1 MTAAA
6 PIPTSAESPL
16 MDQTTEADPADPRP
30 GSPSEALSPGRATS
44 SAAAVRPTLR
54 SQVAENP
61 LASFFGAIVVAL
73 MVSMLTMVN
82 IRINSLEDRFDRLG
96 DRIETR
102 LTAQDARIN
111 RLEARIDG
119 LDAKF
124 DAKFDELDAKI
135 DGLEAKFDAKFDGLD
150 AKFDEMNLKL
160 TALIAALN
168 ATDDVDAA
176 IEGRLTE
183 GVGDPLEDPAGSSV
197 GE

>member
-1 MTAAA
+1 
-6 PIPTSAESPL
+6 
-16 MDQTTEADPADPRP
+16 MDHTTESDPADPRP

-44 SAAAVRPTLR
+44 SAAAVWPTLR

-61 LASFFGAIVVAL
+61 LASFLGAIVVAL
-73 MVSMLTMVN
+73 LVSMLTMVN

-102 LTAQDARIN
+102 LTAQDARTN
-111 RLEARIDG
+111 RLEAGIDG

-135 DGLEAKFDAKFDGLD
+135 DGLEAKFD

-183 GVGDPLEDPAGSSV
+183 GSGDPLEDPAGSSV